1 VLASFPGR
9 RKNGGCQ
16 EKTVSRL
23 LILEPEVRLFRA
35 AFIVAKVA
43 STVSGT
49 PAGAHNVER
58 EVRWLA
64 RTG

>member
-1 VLASFPGR
+1 LGSFRGR
-9 RKNGGCQ
+9 RKNGGSH

-23 LILEPEVRLFRA
+23 LILEPKVRLSRF
-35 AFIVAKVA
+35 AFIVGKAA